1 MPYML
6 MTKHRHLNGAV
17 WERTRTYRT
26 PLMLLLLMAIASCQ
40 TTITDP
46 AAMLVKSS
54 VSATTHQRSLHMIM
68 GGPQPLSEESVD
80 AVQGLAYR
88 PGYREDIRVEGLQF
102 LLRSDR
108 QQLLTTLR
116 RRLPRVTDHDWL
128 RRLCRFV
135 SDNDLTELDE
145 ALVSSWGRPW
155 TAGLSEDQRPEFL
168 ALRAMHGPGAPA
180 RIVWD
185 TFRAAN
191 RPSQKGLRFR
201 CWDLLHRL
209 GQRDQ
214 LIAMVSEAP
223 TDDNITAQ
231 RLHDAVNAFG
241 TVPWNREEMLWV
253 EKLGEPSRRQCWDAA
268 ADAARTLTPE
278 RRSSLEIRDLPVL
291 AAAAR
296 HMPELLASNEETLY
310 TGVASRLVGQQHFR
324 EIDPGFLPGQEL
336 DNRLSSHRDSLT
348 WGDLVAMRIAQEALA
363 LPQVRAHIFSF
374 ADRDHADETTEYG
387 GVIDLDEQRRF
398 NVREFPPRMRMHDRR
413 FEASQDMFDA
423 GYTALFHFHF
433 HAQKQR
439 NGAHAGPGAG
449 DMAYA
454 NSTRA
459 NCLVMTFLDENT
471 MNVDYYRHDGVLVD
485 LGIIVR
491 PAARQSA

>member
-1 MPYML
+1 MRVHGGGAL
-6 MTKHRHLNGAV
+6 GALACTIVSMTLFLIV
-17 WERTRTYRT
+17 
-26 PLMLLLLMAIASCQ
+26 LASCQ
-40 TTITDP
+40 TAIIDP
-46 AAMLVKSS
+46 AASLAKSN

-68 GGPQPLSEESVD
+68 SGPQPPSSEALD

-88 PGYREDIRVEGLQF
+88 PGYREDVRIEGLQF
-102 LLRSDR
+102 LLQADR

-128 RRLCRFV
+128 RRVCRFV
-135 SDNDLTELDE
+135 SDNNLTELDE

-155 TAGLSEDQRPEFL
+155 KAGLSEDQRPEYL
-168 ALRAMHGPGAPA
+168 ALRNMHGTGAPA
-180 RIVWD
+180 QIVWE
-185 TFRAAN
+185 TFRAAD

-214 LIAMVSEAP
+214 LIAMVSEEPAEG
-223 TDDNITAQ
+223 NVTAE
-231 RLHDAVNAFG
+231 RLHEAVTAFG

-253 EKLGEPSRRQCWDAA
+253 EKLGDPSRRSCWDAA
-268 ADAARTLTPE
+268 AAAARSLAPE
-278 RRSSLEIRDLPVL
+278 RRRNLEIRDLPVL

-296 HMPELLASNEETLY
+296 HRPELLELSEAALYADVEASLI
-310 TGVASRLVGQQHFR
+310 GQRHFR
-324 EIDPGFLPGQEL
+324 ELEPGFLPGQEL
-336 DNRLSSHRDSLT
+336 DHRLAAHRDSLT

-363 LPQVRAHIFSF
+363 LPQVRAHLFSF

-398 NVREFPPRMRMHDRR
+398 NVREFPPRMRLHDRR

-423 GYTALFHFHF
+423 GYTSLFHFHF

-439 NGAHAGPGAG
+439 NGGHAGPGAG

-454 NSTRA
+454 DNTRA
-459 NCLVMTFLDENT
+459 NCLVMTFIDEST

-491 PAARQSA
+491 PAARRNA